1 MRRPADVLGQR
12 AAAEA
17 MRGYDDGVGF
27 SGGVIVAQ
35 VRSTVSDLLR
45 ATGVESSEA
54 VRLVRKAVGR
64 RAHARTLRRRAAR
77 RP

>member
-1 MRRPADVLGQR
+1 
-12 AAAEA
+12 

-27 SGGVIVAQ
+27 SGGVVVAQ
-35 VRSTVSDLLR
+35 VRTTVSDLLR

-54 VRLVRKAVGR
+54 VRMVRQAVGR
-64 RAHARTLRRRAAR
+64 HAHPRTLRRRATR